1 MKGRI
6 LTVVMVAVALAVV
19 PAIAQEEA
27 VTSTYKFEVL
37 DIEEGAIVLK
47 NLDDDKITT
56 ATPPAQREVII
67 DGKKMNWDKT
77 PIGTILTA
85 TVNYVPTEDMIE
97 EISGRM
103 LHKVNRTVVILL
115 DSGEVRQFT
124 VEPDFTFTVMGPQGQ
139 ANQKTVDKLTPNTK
153 LTATRIK
160 ADPMAVITPQIPI
173 TGEAPK

>member
-1 MKGRI
+1 MKAKI
-6 LTVVMVAVALAVV
+6 LTVVMLAVALAVV

-47 NLDDDKITT
+47 NLDDDTITT
-56 ATPPAQREVII
+56 ATPPAEREVII

-77 PIGTILTA
+77 PIGTVLTA
-85 TVNYVPTEDMIE
+85 TINYVPTEEMIE
-97 EISGRM
+97 QISGKM

-115 DSGEVRQFT
+115 DTGEVKQFT

-139 ANQKTVDKLTPNTK
+139 AEQRTIQKLTPNTK
-153 LTATRIK
+153 LTATRVR
-160 ADPMAVITPQIPI
+160 ADPAAVITPQTPI